1 MQIHSRW
8 RAYTQSMSLFDAESI
23 DKRLGQRLSL
33 FELFA
38 LALCVAS
45 VFVFARADSGYDLHN
60 YLRAGQGD
68 TSFHFYASWIL
79 PVYRLLGL
87 VDPVVAFVAWN
98 LAGIAG
104 VFAATRVF
112 NAGPKAALA
121 LLTYQMLYTI
131 YYGNITGILL
141 GGLAVYW
148 WGLAHRRL
156 ALAGLGLTLLLTK
169 FHLGIPLGLILGF
182 LAGLSRREWLS
193 LALVPGLAFL
203 LSWAAYPAW
212 PLQVAGTILSTP
224 PNDLGSITL
233 WQWLGASAL
242 LLWVPPL
249 LLPLPKTQRLIML
262 VATTALAL
270 PYFQHTDLLAL
281 FVFPI
286 GWVPLAGNIGF
297 YLYAQYSWPGLKA
310 LAIIPAG
317 IYLYIGAPAMW
328 EWLRTRT
335 GARNV

>member
-1 MQIHSRW
+1 
-8 RAYTQSMSLFDAESI
+8 MSLFNAGDI
-23 DKRLGQRLSL
+23 DKRLRQRLSL
-33 FELFA
+33 FEFFA

-45 VFVFARADSGYDLHN
+45 VFVFVGAASGYDLHN

-87 VDPVVAFVAWN
+87 VDPKIAFVAWN

-104 VFAATRVF
+104 VFIATRVF
-112 NAGPKAALA
+112 NAQPKTALA

-131 YYGNITGILL
+131 YYGNITGILV
-141 GGLAVYW
+141 GSLAFYW

-156 ALAGLGLTLLLTK
+156 ILAGLGLTLLLTK
-169 FHLGIPLGLILGF
+169 FHLGIPLGLVLGV
-182 LAGLSRREWLS
+182 LAGLSWREWLR
-193 LALVPGLAFL
+193 LAVVPGLAFL
-203 LSWAAYPAW
+203 LSIAAYPAW
-212 PLQVAGTILSTP
+212 PLQVAGTILSNP

-233 WQWLGASAL
+233 WQWLGAYAL
-242 LLWVPPL
+242 FLWIPPL
-249 LLPLPKTQRLIML
+249 LLPLPKKQRLIML
-262 VATTALAL
+262 VATMALTL

-281 FVFPI
+281 FVLPI
-286 GWVPLAGNIGF
+286 GWVPLAGNLGF

-317 IYLYIGAPAMW
+317 VYLYNGAPAMW
-328 EWLRTRT
+328 EWLRGRV
-335 GARNV
+335 GAGNA